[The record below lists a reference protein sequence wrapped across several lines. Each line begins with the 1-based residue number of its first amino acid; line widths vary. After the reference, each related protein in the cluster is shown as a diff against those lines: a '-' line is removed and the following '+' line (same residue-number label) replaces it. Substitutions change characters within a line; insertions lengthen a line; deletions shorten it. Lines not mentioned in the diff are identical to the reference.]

1 MKGTVIVSDD
11 DDDDDAPPRPPPKS
25 RRLKKARSS
34 VLDID
39 MDDDIPTKAEMS
51 VRAMM
56 DIDDGKL
63 RATYSMGHSETE

>member
-1 MKGTVIVSDD
+1 M
-11 DDDDDAPPRPPPKS
+11 
-25 RRLKKARSS
+25 
-34 VLDID
+34 LDTD

-63 RATYSMGHSETE
+63 RATHNMHTSETEEP